1 MRKNTFG
8 FAVLAAT
15 ASLGL
20 GLVVSGCGD
29 SGSTTLNPL
38 GPQKANGQVI
48 FDYNILSKSLAKTD
62 VDAKIA
68 TVKYA
73 FSGTNAEKEAFTDI
87 KDAYAYTFEHKS
99 EAY

>member
-29 SGSTTLNPL
+29 SGSTTPNPL

-62 VDAKIA
+62 VDANIA

>member
-1 MRKNTFG
+1 MRKNTVG

-29 SGSTTLNPL
+29 SGSTTPNPL

>member
-1 MRKNTFG
+1 MRKNAFG
-8 FAVLAAT
+8 FAIGAAVVGL
-15 ASLGL
+15 SLGL
-20 GLVVSGCGD
+20 AIYGCGD
-29 SGSTTLNPL
+29 SGSITPNPL